1 MLVEFEVKNFQSIRD
16 AAALSM
22 AAARD
27 GDLADANT
35 FDSGAAAFPRLLR
48 SAAVYGPNGS
58 GKTCLVRALRAMR
71 EIVLHS
77 AKDLQRDEPLPVAP
91 FLLDARSR
99 NRPSEFEAVFVRGGV
114 RYQYGFAATPAR
126 VTEERLLAFPKGRPQ
141 RWIDRKRDPKTGT
154 DEWGSMGKLEGTEQ
168 AKGLWRRATRDNAL
182 FLSTAVQLNNE
193 QLRPVYEWFANTLTV
208 SGLGGRLSPLPS
220 QALCGQS
227 EAGMAAVLA
236 FLKTA
241 GIDVDE
247 IVLEDGEDDP
257 DADGLPA
264 SPGGGRRPWP
274 SRVPRARFAY
284 RLDDGT
290 LRQLDWAREADGA
303 REWFAY
309 AAPVLRALR
318 EGSVLVVDEPRGH
331 LHPLLVRLLVELFQS
346 PETGSAKAQLVF
358 TTHDTSLLSRRL
370 FRRDQIWFCER
381 KGRAVQL
388 LRLTDFSPRKDEE
401 NFERR
406 YLSGRYGALPY
417 VRGMGELHDV
427 LDAGR

>member
-71 EIVLHS
+71 ETVLHS

-99 NRPSEFEAVFVRGGV
+99 NRPSEFEATFVRDGV

-126 VTEERLLAFPKGRPQ
+126 VTAERLLAFPKGRPQ
-141 RWIDRKRDPKTGT
+141 RWIDRKYDPKTGT
-154 DEWGSMGKLEGTEQ
+154 DEWGSMGKLERTEQ

-193 QLRPVYEWFANTLTV
+193 QLRPVYDWFADTLAV
-208 SGLGGRLSPLPS
+208 PELGGRLSPLPS
-220 QALCGQS
+220 RALCGQS
-227 EAGMAAVLA
+227 ETGMAAALA
-236 FLKTA
+236 FLRTA

-247 IVLEDGEDDP
+247 IVLEDGEDP
-257 DADGLPA
+257 DADESPA
-264 SPGGGRRPWP
+264 FPGDGRRPWP

-309 AAPVLRALR
+309 AAPVLQALR
-318 EGSVLVVDEPRGH
+318 EGSVLVVDELRGH
-331 LHPLLVRLLVELFQS
+331 LHPLLIRLLVELFQS

-358 TTHDTSLLSRRL
+358 ATHDTSLLNRRL

-381 KGRAVQL
+381 KGRATQL
-388 LRLTDFSPRKDEE
+388 RCLTDYSPRKDEE

-417 VRGMGELHDV
+417 VRSLGELHDV

>member
-1 MLVEFEVKNFQSIRD
+1 MLVAFEVKNFQSIRD

-22 AAARD
+22 AATRD
-27 GDLADANT
+27 GGLADANT
-35 FDSGAAAFPRLLR
+35 FDSGAAALPRLLR

-77 AKDLQRDEPLPVAP
+77 AKDLQRDEPLPVVP

-99 NRPSEFEAVFVRGGV
+99 HRPSGFEATFVRDGV
-114 RYQYGFAATPAR
+114 RYQYGFAAAPAR
-126 VTEERLLAFPKGRPQ
+126 VTAERLLAFPKGRPQ
-141 RWIDRKRDPKTGT
+141 RWIDRKYNPKTGA
-154 DEWGSMGKLEGTEQ
+154 DDWGAMGKLAGTER

-193 QLRPVYEWFANTLTV
+193 QLRPVYEWFSDTLTV
-208 SGLGGRLSPLPS
+208 CGLDGRPSPLPS

-227 EAGMAAVLA
+227 EAGTAAVLA

-241 GIDVDE
+241 GIDVDD
-247 IVLEDGEDDP
+247 IALEGGEDP
-257 DADGLPA
+257 DADGSPA
-264 SPGGGRRPWP
+264 FPGGGRWP
-274 SRVPRARFAY
+274 RSSGMPKARFAY
-284 RLDDGT
+284 RLDGGT
-290 LRQLDWAREADGA
+290 LQQLEWAREADGA
-303 REWFAY
+303 RELFAY

-318 EGSVLVVDEPRGH
+318 EGSVLVVDELRSH
-331 LHPLLVRLLVELFQS
+331 LHPLLVRFLAELFQS
-346 PETGSAKAQLVF
+346 PETGFSKAQLVF
-358 TTHDTSLLSRRL
+358 TTHDTSLLNRRL

-381 KGRAVQL
+381 KKRSTQL

-417 VRGMGELHDV
+417 VRSLGALHDI